1 MDMTPIYSPRSASE
15 ASVLTAMMQAY
26 DIDFVMQGAAFS
38 TMYPGPVASG
48 INEQVLMVRTDQV
61 ELARQ
66 LLDTFLDTEQPDTD
80 PESDPGT
87 NPPASTD

>member
-1 MDMTPIYSPRSASE
+1 MEMTPIYSPRSDSE

-38 TMYPGPVASG
+38 TMYPGPVTSG
-48 INEQVLMVRTDQV
+48 LNAQVLMVREDQV

-66 LLDTFLDTEQPDTD
+66 LLATFIEESEQSDTD
-80 PESDPGT
+80 E
-87 NPPASTD
+87 N

>member
-1 MDMTPIYSPRSASE
+1 MEMTPVYSPRSDSE

-38 TMYPGPVASG
+38 TMYPGPVTSG
-48 INEQVLMVRTDQV
+48 LNAQVLMVREDQA

-66 LLDTFLDTEQPDTD
+66 LLATFLEEADQPATD
-80 PESDPGT
+80 ED
-87 NPPASTD
+87 

>member
-1 MDMTPIYSPRSASE
+1 MEMTPIYSPRSDSE

-38 TMYPGPVASG
+38 TMYPGPVTSG
-48 INEQVLMVRTDQV
+48 LNAQVLMVREDQV

-66 LLDTFLDTEQPDTD
+66 LLATFMEEADK
-80 PESDPGT
+80 PG
-87 NPPASTD
+87 ADSH